1 MSKRTKLASRISGK
15 TDISKTVV
23 DDVLKALADIA
34 LEDVM
39 QLGTFT
45 VPDVATINVYRRNPM
60 RYKNIHTRQ
69 YEMTKSGYKVN
80 AVASY
85 HIKNA
90 VKSSSKR

>member
-1 MSKRTKLASRISGK
+1 MSKRTELASRLSGK
-15 TDISKTVV
+15 TDISKTVIN
-23 DDVLKALADIA
+23 DILKALSEVA

-45 VPDVATINVYRRNPM
+45 VPGVATINVYRREPM
-60 RYKNIHTRQ
+60 RYKNVHNGQ
-69 YEMTKSGYKVN
+69 YEMTKPGYKVN

-90 VKSSSKR
+90 VKSSSKH